1 MITEQTE
8 ITVTFK
14 ITELLH
20 LYDQMIIAHDY
31 ADDENKQLCVYLCD
45 RLWNQIPEF
54 EESKDFYKPIVPE
67 NYISTIYQD

>member
-1 MITEQTE
+1 MTEQTE

-20 LYDQMIIAHDY
+20 LYDQLIIAHDY
-31 ADDENKQLCVYLCD
+31 GDDENKNICTYLCD

-54 EESKDFYKPIVPE
+54 EESEDFYKPIGPE
-67 NYISTIYQD
+67 LVRI

>member
-20 LYDQMIIAHDY
+20 LYDQLIIAHDY
-31 ADDENKQLCVYLCD
+31 ADDENKTLCVYLCD

-54 EESKDFYKPIVPE
+54 EESINFYDPIIPKDYKS
-67 NYISTIYQD
+67 NF

>member
-20 LYDQMIIAHDY
+20 LYDQLIIAHDY
-31 ADDENKQLCVYLCD
+31 ADDENKTLCVYLCD

-54 EESKDFYKPIVPE
+54 EESINFYDSIIPK
-67 NYISTIYQD
+67 NYKSNF

>member
-20 LYDQMIIAHDY
+20 LYDQLIIAHDY
-31 ADDENKQLCVYLCD
+31 ADDENKTLCVYLCD

-54 EESKDFYKPIVPE
+54 EESINFYDPIVPKDYKS
-67 NYISTIYQD
+67 NF

>member
-1 MITEQTE
+1 MTEQTE

-20 LYDQMIIAHDY
+20 LYDQLIVAHDY
-31 ADDENKQLCVYLCD
+31 GDDENKQLCVYLCD

-54 EESKDFYKPIVPE
+54 EESKDFYKPIIPK
-67 NYISTIYQD
+67 NYKSNF

>member
-8 ITVTFK
+8 IAVKFK

-20 LYDQMIIAHDY
+20 LYDQLIIAHDHG
-31 ADDENKQLCVYLCD
+31 DDEIKQLCVYLCD

-54 EESKDFYKPIVPE
+54 DESEDFYKPIVPK
-67 NYISTIYQD
+67 NYKSNF

>member
-1 MITEQTE
+1 MTEQTE

-20 LYDQMIIAHDY
+20 LYDQLILAHNHG
-31 ADDENKQLCVYLCD
+31 DDEIKNISVYLCD

-54 EESKDFYKPIVPE
+54 EESEDFYKPIVPE
-67 NYISTIYQD
+67 NYISTINQD

>member
-1 MITEQTE
+1 MTEQSE

-20 LYDQMIIAHDY
+20 LYDQLILAHDY
-31 ADDENKQLCVYLCD
+31 ADDENKTLCVYLCD

-54 EESKDFYKPIVPE
+54 EESINFYDPIVPKDYKS
-67 NYISTIYQD
+67 NF

>member
-1 MITEQTE
+1 MLTEQTE

-20 LYDQMIIAHDY
+20 LYDQLIIAHDY
-31 ADDENKQLCVYLCD
+31 ADDENKTLCVYLCD

-54 EESKDFYKPIVPE
+54 EESINFYDPIIPKDYKS
-67 NYISTIYQD
+67 NF

>member
-1 MITEQTE
+1 MLTEQTE

-20 LYDQMIIAHDY
+20 LYDQLIIAHDY
-31 ADDENKQLCVYLCD
+31 ADDENKTLCVYLCD

-54 EESKDFYKPIVPE
+54 EESINFYDPIVPKDYKS
-67 NYISTIYQD
+67 NF

>member
-20 LYDQMIIAHDY
+20 LYDQLIVAHDY
-31 ADDENKQLCVYLCD
+31 GDDENKQLCVYLCD

-54 EESKDFYKPIVPE
+54 EESEDFYKPIVPE
-67 NYISTIYQD
+67 NYISTINQD

>member
-1 MITEQTE
+1 MTEQTE

-20 LYDQMIIAHDY
+20 LYDQLILAHDHG
-31 ADDENKQLCVYLCD
+31 DDEIKNISVYLCD

-54 EESKDFYKPIVPE
+54 EESEDFYKPIVPE
-67 NYISTIYQD
+67 NYISTINQD

>member
-1 MITEQTE
+1 MTEQTE

-20 LYDQMIIAHDY
+20 LYDQLIIAHDY
-31 ADDENKQLCVYLCD
+31 GDDENKNICTYLCD

-54 EESKDFYKPIVPE
+54 KESEDFYKPIVPE
-67 NYISTIYQD
+67 NY